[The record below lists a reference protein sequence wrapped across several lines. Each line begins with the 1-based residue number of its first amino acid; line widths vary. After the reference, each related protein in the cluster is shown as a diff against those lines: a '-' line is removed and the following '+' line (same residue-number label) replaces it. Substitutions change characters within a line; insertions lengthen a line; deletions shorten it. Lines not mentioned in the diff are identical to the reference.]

1 MATAK
6 TILQNVGKNF
16 LNGGGLDHAVR
27 VASQGKFHD
36 MDMVIGQMVDELYA
50 YYHRA
55 QARSMT
61 KEARI
66 RAALKDVCGVDLT
79 NTDTGSALGLDAG
92 SGAAKTAAS
101 VIADATPKQNIWPN
115 GKTTT
120 IKGLTINAPAQN
132 KLTAVQQ
139 KVVQAIY
146 NRWSAG
152 ALDAM
157 EQALG
162 VSFATKSANLGLRNI
177 TISFTAPTDAS
188 AKAYWNHQMMYA
200 VQNNGKLYLYVNLAN
215 REIKDWANGTVYNK
229 NTGKYEEYMDR
240 MLARE
245 YSRIFL
251 DQVKSKS
258 LMDEVNL
265 TKMRSLYEL
274 VGGADDTLAS
284 QIKSVVEDH
293 GQSGPGRLSLWGAT
307 GQYDNFQLHNT
318 PNDEQA
324 AFSYLSWRYLLK
336 KSAEFINNKQADSS
350 LAWGADGKSVT
361 IGKNYKGNLKL
372 SEDTS
377 VITGFDPNR
386 VKLIGSEYALSK
398 WKYRQ
403 DVKDLVILWEGRE
416 DIRIKNVLGKT
427 IKIYPSAN
435 ATNYKY
441 YTVSSQATLPQGT
454 VYANAAKS
462 LIGASSAAFGGT
474 LDGRLYTKAITI
486 DLRGA
491 KKATTIY
498 GNAASNTIYASQGGS
513 KMYGLGGNDTLVGG
527 AGKDTFYFGTVD
539 GTDVVKSYNGSQD
552 VIRLTSGKYTAAQFK
567 SHVTLN
573 KANCEVDIT
582 NGKTKVRIL
591 DGIGQ
596 KITVYGADNKVIYNT
611 VLRDNAPSFN
621 KKNGMVTLNKNYT
634 GTMDLRSTAYASAS
648 SVNAAAVTHKV
659 TLYGNGKNNTL
670 TAGRAGSVL
679 RGFGGTN
686 TLVGGAGTDTF
697 YAGKGEGNTVVRD
710 FAFTY
715 EKNPSAG
722 DILQLTSGTQ
732 LLGGKESGRDL
743 LLKFSNGGTA
753 KIINGFGKYIKIRTA
768 DGKTATRYWYADNPA
783 NTYYDSKDKNGD
795 PAVMRTN
802 GAFSGTLDMRRY
814 RRSVTTVDAKAST
827 KKVDIYGT
835 EVRDQIF
842 YASRGGGKIAAM
854 SGNDKIY
861 CNNGADQ
868 IYFGRNYGQDTVY
881 NGRKNDIV
889 YLFDINN
896 INQVHGSKLANG
908 VMKLSFTGR
917 SDTLSLANWN
927 ANTGFNT
934 VQLANNQKYLINAN
948 GTFKKI

>member
-66 RAALKDVCGVDLT
+66 RAALKAVCGVDLT

-101 VIADATPKQNIWPN
+101 VIADAAPKQIWPN

-120 IKGLTINAPAQN
+120 IKGLTINAPAKN

-139 KVVQAIY
+139 NVVQAIY

-177 TISFTAPTDAS
+177 TISFTAPTNAS
-188 AKAYWNHQMMYA
+188 DKAYWNHQMMYA

-215 REIKDWANGTVYNK
+215 REIRDWANGTVFNK
-229 NTGKYEEYMDR
+229 KTGKYEEYMDR

-251 DQVKSKS
+251 DQVKSKG
-258 LMDEVNL
+258 LMDQVNL

-274 VGGADDTLAS
+274 VGGADDTLS
-284 QIKSVVEDH
+284 SYIKNVVEVY
-293 GQSGPGRLSLWGAT
+293 GERGLSSIWGT
-307 GQYDNFQLHNT
+307 VSEYDNFQVSNSPDDH
-318 PNDEQA
+318 QSA
-324 AFSYLSWRYLLK
+324 YSYLSWRYCLK

-350 LAWGADGKSVT
+350 LVWGADGKSVT
-361 IGKNYKGNLKL
+361 IGKNYKGVLKL
-372 SEDTS
+372 SNDTA
-377 VITGFDPNR
+377 VITGYDPNR
-386 VKLIGSEYALSK
+386 VKLIGSEYELPK

-513 KMYGLGGNDTLVGG
+513 KIYGLGGNDTLSAG
-527 AGKDTFYFGTVD
+527 AGKDTFYVGTSD
-539 GTDVVKSYNGSQD
+539 GTDVVKGYNGSQD

-573 KANCEVDIT
+573 KANGEVDIT

-634 GTMDLRSTAYASAS
+634 GTMDLRSKAYASAS
-648 SVNAAAVTHKV
+648 NVNAAAATHKV

-670 TAGRAGSVL
+670 TAGKAGSVL

-697 YAGKGEGNTVVRD
+697 YAGKGEGNTVVKD

-732 LLGGKESGRDL
+732 LLGGKGYGRDL
-743 LLKFSNGGTA
+743 WLDFGNGGTA

-768 DGKTATRYWYADNPA
+768 DGKTATRYWYANNPA
-783 NTYYDSKDKNGD
+783 NTYYDAKDKNGD
-795 PAVMRTN
+795 PTAMRTRA
-802 GAFSGTLDMRRY
+802 AFSGTLDMRRY

-827 KKVDIYGT
+827 KNVDIYGT
-835 EVRDQIF
+835 EVRDQNI
-842 YASRGGGKIAAM
+842 YASRGGGKIYSM
-854 SGNDKIY
+854 SGTDKIY

-881 NGRKNDIV
+881 TGRKNDIV

-896 INQVHGSKLANG
+896 INQVHGSKPANG

-927 ANTGFNT
+927 ANTGLNT
-934 VQLANNQKYLINAN
+934 VQLANKQKYRINAN